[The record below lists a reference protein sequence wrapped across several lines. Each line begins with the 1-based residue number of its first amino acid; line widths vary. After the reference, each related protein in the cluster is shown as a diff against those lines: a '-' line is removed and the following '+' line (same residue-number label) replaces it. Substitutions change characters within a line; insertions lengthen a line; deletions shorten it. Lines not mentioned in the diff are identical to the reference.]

1 MGKQLSVDG
10 EEVNIDDET
19 TVGELKNAFGA
30 ADSDIAT
37 YRDEE
42 SGDLQALSDNDTV
55 SDLPDGS
62 TVSFQ
67 PAEGEIFG

>member
-1 MGKQLSVDG
+1 MGKQVTVDG
-10 EEVNIDDET
+10 EEVTVDEDT
-19 TVGELKNAFGA
+19 SVGQLKDAVGA

-37 YRDEE
+37 YRD
-42 SGDLQALSDNDTV
+42 GDQLKALSDQDTV
-55 SDLPDGS
+55 DEVPDGS